1 MTIFDNIFIKNMIK
15 YIKEKDEEMML
26 MNYKEA
32 YEKSLQMI
40 KEKNIKDEKE
50 YIELVKTEM
59 LLSIPTIEYISGKKI
74 RRLLK
79 EGV

>member
-40 KEKNIKDEKE
+40 KEKIS
-50 YIELVKTEM
+50 KT
-59 LLSIPTIEYISGKKI
+59 KKNT
-74 RRLLK
+74 
-79 EGV
+79 

>member
-1 MTIFDNIFIKNMIK
+1 
-15 YIKEKDEEMML
+15 

-50 YIELVKTEM
+50 YIELVKIEM